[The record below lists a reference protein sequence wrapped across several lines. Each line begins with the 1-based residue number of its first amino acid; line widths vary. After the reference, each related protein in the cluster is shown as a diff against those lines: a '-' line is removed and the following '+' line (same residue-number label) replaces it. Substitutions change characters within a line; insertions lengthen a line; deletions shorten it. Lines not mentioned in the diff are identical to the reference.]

1 MTELAEPTGVE
12 AEQRGLLGRNLV
24 TAGHLMGHA
33 TAFFFLAF
41 LFAYVYLRSLN
52 GNGQFHPRGV
62 NPPVALGTVVAV
74 LLVASA
80 AAVRLALA
88 DQRANRHAAVR
99 LKLAAGFA
107 LGVGALAAQV
117 AVWAAV
123 GFGPNS
129 GGYASVFV
137 GWTGFYFVFALLTL
151 CWVEAQLAT
160 ALRDRDHALTG
171 LDALAYYW
179 AFLAGIGVLTW
190 IVLYLVSA

>member
-1 MTELAEPTGVE
+1 VSDRVEPLE
-12 AEQRGLLGRNLV
+12 PEPPGLLGRTLV
-24 TAGHLMGHA
+24 NVGHLMGHA

-62 NPPVALGTVVAV
+62 EPPLALGTVAAA
-74 LLVASA
+74 LLVGSA

-88 DQRANRHAAVR
+88 AKRRGQHAAAR
-99 LKLAAGFA
+99 RRLAAGLT
-107 LGVGALAAQV
+107 LGLCALATQV
-117 AVWAAV
+117 AVWATV
-123 GFGPNS
+123 DFGPNS

-151 CWVEAQLAT
+151 CWVETQLAT
-160 ALRDRDHALTG
+160 ALRHPVLPLTG

-179 AFLAGIGVLTW
+179 AFLAGVGVLTW
-190 IVLYLVSA
+190 IVLYVVTP

>member
-12 AEQRGLLGRNLV
+12 AEQRTLLGRNLV

-41 LFAYVYLRSLN
+41 LFAYIYLRSLN

-62 NPPVALGTVVAV
+62 NPPVVLGTVVAA

-80 AAVRLALA
+80 AAIRLAFA
-88 DQRANRHAAVR
+88 DQKANRHTAVR
-99 LKLAAGFA
+99 IELAAGLA
-107 LGVGALAAQV
+107 LGLGALAAQV
-117 AVWAAV
+117 ALWATV

-137 GWTGFYFVFALLTL
+137 GWTGFYFVFVLLTL
-151 CWVEAQLAT
+151 LWVETQLAT
-160 ALRDRDHALTG
+160 ALRYRDQVLAG

-179 AFLAGIGVLTW
+179 AFLAGVGVLTW
-190 IVLYLVSA
+190 VVLYLITP